1 MKLGRGSKTVLHILL
16 CLDELIKAGYLSEDL
31 VFEPINIPNKRRARR
46 ALKGFVPTDEEI
58 MEFIPQIIDM
68 DKTDDYMWKNLGGR
82 GLS

>member
-1 MKLGRGSKTVLHILL
+1 MSLSRGSKAVLHILL

-31 VFEPINIPNKRRARR
+31 LFEPIIIQNKRRARR

-58 MEFIPQIIDM
+58 REFVPQIIDM
-68 DKTDDYMWKNLGGR
+68 DKTDDYIWKNLGGR